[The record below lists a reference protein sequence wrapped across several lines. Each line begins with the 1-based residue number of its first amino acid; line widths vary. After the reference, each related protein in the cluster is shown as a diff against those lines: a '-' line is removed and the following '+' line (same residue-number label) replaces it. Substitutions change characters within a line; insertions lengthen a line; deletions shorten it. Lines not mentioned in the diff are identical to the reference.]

1 MKALSLSLRSTLL
14 ASVWTLWCASASAQ
28 VPVLVPPPPSS
39 PPPPILTELDDPPLF
54 GESNGL
60 IYLRDR
66 RDLIRVYPHAE
77 LALEAHG
84 FFGSRVPEL
93 RADEARVDLGPR
105 FFVRH
110 ARFELGGEIGKRLAF
125 DAALELRA
133 NPAIDGAR
141 DDGRDPEVA
150 LDDAWG
156 YLDAGRGLG
165 IMLGF
170 FQAPFS
176 LENRTATSDLAFME
190 RSVAVRGFAVPAPKV
205 LGAAFT
211 GSTYQGV
218 LNWTAG
224 AFGAEAVTPGEP
236 DRGFDVIG
244 RLGWEPL
251 AADEQ
256 AENIRALHFGFSFR
270 AGTRNPRDT
279 TSDAP
284 AITTRQGF
292 SLWRPTHFDGAGNR
306 VHVLQT
312 GTQGAVGVELRIPT
326 KYLTLRSEAY
336 YATRDTRE
344 TVDGAPLGFERGGRI
359 HGISGY
365 VELSVWPFMAL
376 GILET
381 QQPKLGTYPQPEHL
395 ELATTLPYQDR
406 YGAEVALMAG
416 GINAKYEPA
425 SREGG
430 ADASAPGGDI
440 RVVELGAAVN
450 YWHTERFKLG
460 VNYNVYVTPGSG
472 GGENLAGVP
481 GNLEPDPDTQAHRLH
496 ELAARATLMF

>member
-1 MKALSLSLRSTLL
+1 MKASSLPLRSTLL
-14 ASVWTLWCASASAQ
+14 AGVWMLWTAFASAQ
-28 VPVLVPPPPSS
+28 VPATVPPRNS
-39 PPPPILTELDDPPLF
+39 PPPPILTELDDPPLL
-54 GESNGL
+54 GEANGL
-60 IYLRDR
+60 IFLRDR
-66 RDLIRVYPHAE
+66 RDLIRLYPHAR
-77 LALEAHG
+77 LVLEAHG

-110 ARFELGGEIGKRLAF
+110 ARFELGGELGKRLAF
-125 DAALELRA
+125 DAAIELRA

-141 DDGRDPEVA
+141 DDGRDTQVA

-176 LENRTATSDLAFME
+176 LENRTATSELAFME

-211 GSTYQGV
+211 GSTYQDT

-236 DRGFDVIG
+236 DRSFDVIG
-244 RLGWEPL
+244 RLSWEPL
-251 AADEQ
+251 AANEQ
-256 AENIRALHFGFSFR
+256 AESIRGLHFGFSFR
-270 AGTRNPRDT
+270 GGTRNPRDT

-292 SLWRPTHFDGAGNR
+292 PLWRPTHLDGAGNR

-312 GTQGAVGVELRIPT
+312 GTQGAFGAELRVPT
-326 KYLTLRSEAY
+326 KYLTLRAEAY
-336 YATRDTRE
+336 YTTRHTRE
-344 TVDGAPLGFERGGRI
+344 TVDGAPLGFERGGRM
-359 HGISGY
+359 HGVSGY

-381 QQPKLGTYPQPEHL
+381 EQPRLGTYPQPEHL

-406 YGAEVALMAG
+406 YGAEVAFMAG
-416 GINAKYEPA
+416 GINATYDPA
-425 SREGG
+425 SREGR
-430 ADASAPGGDI
+430 ADAAAPGGSI
-440 RVVELGAAVN
+440 RVIELGAALS
-450 YWHTERFKLG
+450 YWHTKRFKMG
-460 VNYNVYVTPGSG
+460 VNYSVYVTPGSG
-472 GGENLAGVP
+472 GGENLAEVP
-481 GNLEPDPDTQAHRLH
+481 GNLEPGADTQAHRLH
-496 ELAARATLMF
+496 EVGARTTLMF